1 VSRGLHSN
9 GVFFELK
16 KVFQSSRVRVKQS
29 KVSRN
34 LLVGPGMKKNKPI
47 RKLLAANRSEIAIRI
62 FRAANEL
69 GLRTVGIYS
78 QEDRLALHRFKADEA
93 YQVGAGKGPVV
104 AYLDIAGIVALAKE
118 KGVDAIHP
126 GYGFLSE
133 NPAFAR
139 ACEKAGIV
147 FIGPTPELLEL
158 LGDKTAARRLADS
171 AGVPVLPGTEESISS
186 PLEARKFAAS
196 IGYPVIVKAA
206 MGGGGRGMRVVR
218 SEAELEQRLEEAQG
232 EAKSAFGDASVFLEK
247 YLPRARHLEVQ
258 ILADNHGN
266 LLHLYERDCSVQRRH
281 QKVVEVAPAANLP
294 SSVRVELC
302 DAAVR
307 LARKANYRNAGT
319 VEFLYD
325 VDAQKWYFIE
335 VNPRIQVE
343 HTVTEMVTG
352 IDLVRSQILVAQGH
366 KLHDEPL
373 ALPEQ
378 ANVPLYGAAL
388 QCRVTTEDPE
398 KNFAPDYG
406 KLTTYRSPAG
416 FGIRLDGGT
425 AYAGAV
431 LAAYYD
437 SLLVKVTAWGTK
449 LPEACQ
455 RMDRALREFRIRGV
469 KTNIP
474 FLENVVNHPRFRAGE
489 VTTSFLDESPEL
501 FRLQSR
507 GDRATKLLSYLGDVI
522 LNGNPEVKGKP
533 IPKALEKATL
543 PSVPGIDPPPGT
555 RQLLKK
561 LGPKK
566 FAAWARKEKRL
577 LITDTTFRDAHQ
589 SLMATRVRTH
599 DLLATANAVAQRLP
613 NLFSVEM
620 WGGATFDTAMRF
632 LHEDPWQR
640 LRDLRQRIP
649 NICFQML
656 LRGANAVGYTSYPDN
671 VIVEFVRESYAQ
683 GIDIFRIFD
692 SLNSIENMRVSIDAV
707 LETGGVCEPAICY
720 TGDIF
725 DKSRPKYSLKYYVSM
740 AKQLE
745 KLGAHFLGIKDMA
758 GLCKPYAAYELVKTL
773 REEISIP
780 VHFHTHDTSGVNS
793 ASVLKAADAGADVA
807 DAAIAAMSGGTSQ
820 PNLNSIVEALRH
832 TPRNTELDIVAL
844 NECSDYWETVRT
856 YYLPFDS
863 GPKAGSA
870 RLYQHE
876 IPGGQYTNLREQ
888 AAAMG
893 MGHRWREVE
902 KTYAEVNQL
911 FGDIVKV
918 TPSSKVVG
926 DMTLFLM
933 ANELQPNDLL
943 ELDEKHD
950 LSLPNSVVE
959 MFSGVLGVP
968 PGGWPRK
975 LQKIILRGAAPL
987 KGRPGAS
994 LEAVDLTEAS
1004 ITLQKKLGHAVRP
1017 DDLLSYLLYPDVF
1030 TKYDKF
1036 RQSYADVSVLP
1047 TPAFYYGLASGEEIT
1062 IEIEPGKTLI
1072 LKFLTASDPHPDG
1085 TRTLFFELNGQPR
1098 EVNVRDL
1105 ALRVVERAHPKAD
1118 PADAGQVAAPTAGVI
1133 SGIAVQANHPVERG
1147 AKLLT
1152 LEAMKMQSNIY
1163 APISGRITKLLVTP
1177 GQHVEAKDLLVTIA
1191 P

>member
-1 VSRGLHSN
+1 VLTKTQN
-9 GVFFELK
+9 I
-16 KVFQSSRVRVKQS
+16 Q
-29 KVSRN
+29 
-34 LLVGPGMKKNKPI
+34 
-47 RKLLAANRSEIAIRI
+47 KLLAANRSEIAIRI

-78 QEDRLALHRFKADEA
+78 QEDRLGLHRFKADEA
-93 YQVGAGKGPVV
+93 YQIGAGKGPVE
-104 AYLDIAGIVALAKE
+104 AYLDVAGIVALAKA
-118 KGVDAIHP
+118 KNVDAIHP

-139 ACEKAGIV
+139 ACEKAGITFV
-147 FIGPTPELLEL
+147 GPTPSLLEQ
-158 LGDKTAARRLADS
+158 LGDKTAARKLAAA
-171 AGVPVLPGTEESISS
+171 AGVPVLPGTEEPVKSS
-186 PLEARKFAAS
+186 AEAHKIAGE
-196 IGYPVIVKAA
+196 IGYPIIVKAST
-206 MGGGGRGMRVVR
+206 GGGGRGMRVVHD
-218 SEAELEQRLEEAQG
+218 ATELDARLEEAQG
-232 EAKSAFGDASVFLEK
+232 EARSAFGDASVFLEK
-247 YLPRARHLEVQ
+247 FLPRARHIEVQ
-258 ILADNHGN
+258 ILADHQGN
-266 LLHLYERDCSVQRRH
+266 LLHLWDRDCSVQRRH
-281 QKVVEVAPAANLP
+281 QKVVELAPAANLP
-294 SSVRVELC
+294 AGVRTELC
-302 DAAVR
+302 EAAVR
-307 LARKANYRNAGT
+307 IARKANYRNAGT

-325 VDAQKWYFIE
+325 VDAGKWYFIE

-352 IDLVRSQILVAQGH
+352 IDLVQAQIRIAQGCS
-366 KLHDEPL
+366 LHDAPL
-373 ALPEQ
+373 SLPKQES
-378 ANVPLYGAAL
+378 VPLYGAAL

-406 KLTTYRSPAG
+406 KISTYRSPAG

-425 AYAGAV
+425 AYAGAL

-437 SLLVKVTAWGTK
+437 SLLVKVTAWGLN

-474 FLENVVNHPRFRAGE
+474 FLENVVNHPRFRAGD
-489 VTTSFLDESPEL
+489 VTTAFLDDSPEL
-501 FRLQSR
+501 FRIAAR

-522 LNGNPEVKGKP
+522 LNGNPEVKGKR
-533 IPKALEKATL
+533 ISENLEPAVL
-543 PSVPGIDPPPGT
+543 PSVPGVAPPAGS
-555 RQLLKK
+555 RHVLQK

-589 SLMATRVRTH
+589 SLLATRVRSY
-599 DLLATANAVAQRLP
+599 DLLATADAMAQRLP

-620 WGGATFDTAMRF
+620 WGGATFDTALRF

-640 LRDLRQRIP
+640 LRQLRQRIP

-656 LRGANAVGYTSYPDN
+656 LRGANAVGYASYPDN
-671 VIVEFVRESYAQ
+671 VIEEFVREAHAQ
-683 GIDIFRIFD
+683 GIDIFRVFD
-692 SLNSIENMRVSIDAV
+692 SLNSIDNMRVAIGAV
-707 LETGGVCEPAICY
+707 LETGAVCEPAICY
-720 TGDIF
+720 TGDIL
-725 DKSRPKYSLKYYVSM
+725 DKGRPKYSLKYYVGM

-745 KLGAHFLGIKDMA
+745 KLGAHFLAIKDMA
-758 GLCKPYAAYELVKTL
+758 GLCKPYAAFQLVRAL
-773 REEISIP
+773 HEEIAIP
-780 VHFHTHDTSGVNS
+780 IHFHTHDTSGLNA
-793 ASVLKAADAGADVA
+793 ASVLKAADAGVDVA
-807 DAAIAAMSGGTSQ
+807 DAAVASMSGGTSQ

-832 TPRNTELDIVAL
+832 TPRDTQLDIDAL

-863 GPKAGSA
+863 APKSGSA

-888 AAAMG
+888 ATAMG
-893 MGHRWREVE
+893 LGHRWREVE
-902 KTYAEVNQL
+902 KMYARVNQL

-926 DMTLFLM
+926 DMALFLM
-933 ANELQPNDLL
+933 AREMSPEDLL
-943 ELDEKHD
+943 KLDEHHD

-959 MFSGVLGVP
+959 MFSGGLGIP

-975 LQKIILRGAAPL
+975 LQKVILRGATPL
-987 KGRPGAS
+987 RGLPSNNLPAANLDHEQQA
-994 LEAVDLTEAS
+994 LE
-1004 ITLQKKLGHAVRP
+1004 KKVSHTMRR

-1030 TKYDKF
+1030 LKYDKF
-1036 RQSYADVSVLP
+1036 QQTYSDVSVLP
-1047 TPAFYYGLASGEEIT
+1047 TGAFLYGLKSGEEIT
-1062 IEIEPGKTLI
+1062 IEIEQGKTLI
-1072 LKFLTASDPHPDG
+1072 VKFLTSSDAHPDG

-1098 EVNVRDL
+1098 EVNVRDR

-1118 PADAGQVAAPTAGVI
+1118 PADAGQVPAPTAGVI
-1133 SGIAVQANHPVERG
+1133 SGIAVLVNHVVERG
-1147 AKLLT
+1147 SKLLT

-1163 APISGRITKLLVTP
+1163 APISGRVTKLLVAS
-1177 GQHVEAKDLLVTIA
+1177 GQHVEAKDLLVIIV

>member
-1 VSRGLHSN
+1 MT
-9 GVFFELK
+9 K
-16 KVFQSSRVRVKQS
+16 
-29 KVSRN
+29 
-34 LLVGPGMKKNKPI
+34 PKNI
-47 RKLLAANRSEIAIRI
+47 QKLLAANRSEIAIRI

-78 QEDRLALHRFKADEA
+78 QEDRLGLHRFKADEA
-93 YQVGAGKGPVV
+93 YQVGAGKGPVE
-104 AYLDIAGIVALAKE
+104 AYLDIAGIVALAKA
-118 KGVDAIHP
+118 KSVDAIHP

-139 ACEKAGIV
+139 ACEKAGITFV
-147 FIGPTPELLEL
+147 GPTPALLEL
-158 LGDKTAARRLADS
+158 LGDKTAARRLAAS
-171 AGVPVLPGTEESISS
+171 AGVPVLPGTEEPVKSAS
-186 PLEARKFAAS
+186 EAQRIARE
-196 IGYPVIVKAA
+196 IGYPIIVKAA
-206 MGGGGRGMRVVR
+206 MGGGGRGMRVVHD
-218 SEAELEQRLEEAQG
+218 AAQLDAKLEEARG
-232 EAKSAFGDASVFLEK
+232 EARSAFGDASVFLEK
-247 YLPRARHLEVQ
+247 FLPRARHIEVQ
-258 ILADNHGN
+258 ILADHHGN
-266 LLHLYERDCSVQRRH
+266 LLHLWERDCSVQRRH
-281 QKVVEVAPAANLP
+281 QKVVEVAPAANLRA
-294 SSVRVELC
+294 SVRTELC
-302 DAAVR
+302 EASLR
-307 LARKANYRNAGT
+307 IGRKANYRNAGT

-325 VDAQKWYFIE
+325 VDAGKWYFIE

-352 IDLVRSQILVAQGH
+352 IDLVQAQIRIAQGC
-366 KLHDEPL
+366 KLHDAPL
-373 ALPEQ
+373 SLPKQES
-378 ANVPLYGAAL
+378 VPLYGAAL

-406 KLTTYRSPAG
+406 KISTYRSPAG

-425 AYAGAV
+425 AYAGAL

-437 SLLVKVTAWGTK
+437 SLLVKVTAWGLN

-474 FLENVVNHPRFRAGE
+474 FLENVVNHSRFRSGE
-489 VTTSFLDESPEL
+489 VTTAFLDESPEL
-501 FRLQSR
+501 FRIATR

-522 LNGNPEVKGKP
+522 LNGNPEVKGKQ
-533 IPKALEKATL
+533 IPESLEPAVL
-543 PSVPGIDPPPGT
+543 PSVHGIAPPAGS
-555 RQLLKK
+555 RQLLQK
-561 LGPKK
+561 LGAKK

-589 SLMATRVRTH
+589 SLMATRVRTY
-599 DLLATANAVAQRLP
+599 DLLATADAVAQRLP
-613 NLFSVEM
+613 DLFSLEM
-620 WGGATFDTAMRF
+620 WGGATFDTALRF

-640 LRDLRQRIP
+640 LRELRRRIP

-656 LRGANAVGYTSYPDN
+656 LRGANAVGYASYPDN
-671 VIVEFVRESYAQ
+671 VVQEFVHEAHAQ

-692 SLNSIENMRVSIDAV
+692 SLNSIENMRVAIDAV
-707 LETGGVCEPAICY
+707 LGNGAVCEPAICY
-720 TGDIF
+720 TGDIL
-725 DKSRPKYSLKYYVSM
+725 DKGRPKYSLKYYVGM

-745 KLGAHFLGIKDMA
+745 KLGAHFLAIKDMA
-758 GLCKPYAAYELVKTL
+758 GLCKPYAAFQLVRAL
-773 REEISIP
+773 REEIAIP
-780 VHFHTHDTSGVNS
+780 VHFHTHDTSGLNA
-793 ASVLKAADAGADVA
+793 ASVLKAADAGVDVA
-807 DAAIAAMSGGTSQ
+807 DAAVASMSGGTSQ

-832 TPRNTELDIVAL
+832 TPRDTQLDVDAL
-844 NECSDYWETVRT
+844 NECSDFWETLRV

-863 GPKAGSA
+863 APKSGSA

-893 MGHRWREVE
+893 LGHRWREVE
-902 KTYAEVNQL
+902 KMYARVNQL

-926 DMTLFLM
+926 DMALFLM
-933 ANELQPNDLL
+933 AKEMTPEELLK
-943 ELDEKHD
+943 LDEHHD
-950 LSLPNSVVE
+950 LSLPNSAVE

-968 PGGWPRK
+968 PGGWPKR

-987 KGRPGAS
+987 RGLPSDNLPAANLDQEQQA
-994 LEAVDLTEAS
+994 LE
-1004 ITLQKKLGHAVRP
+1004 KKVGHAIRR

-1030 TKYDKF
+1030 LKYDEF
-1036 RQSYADVSVLP
+1036 HQTYSDVSVLP
-1047 TPAFYYGLASGEEIT
+1047 TAAFFYGLRSGEEIT

-1072 LKFLTASDPHPDG
+1072 VKFLTSSDAHPDG

-1098 EVNVRDL
+1098 EVNVRDR

-1118 PADAGQVAAPTAGVI
+1118 PADAGQVPAPTAGVI
-1133 SGIAVQANHPVERG
+1133 SGIAVQANHAVERG

-1163 APISGRITKLLVTP
+1163 APISGRVTKLLVAP
-1177 GQHVEAKDLLVTIA
+1177 GQHVEAKDLLVIIV

>member
-1 VSRGLHSN
+1 M
-9 GVFFELK
+9 
-16 KVFQSSRVRVKQS
+16 SRVVTMKQCRIS
-29 KVSRN
+29 PDPLIASE
-34 LLVGPGMKKNKPI
+34 MKKTKPI

-69 GLRTVGIYS
+69 GLRTVAVYS

-93 YQVGAGKGPVV
+93 YQVGAGKGPVE
-104 AYLDIAGIVALAKE
+104 AYLDIPGIVALAKE

-139 ACEKAGIV
+139 ACEKAGITFV
-147 FIGPTPELLEL
+147 GPAPNLLEL
-158 LGDKTAARRLADS
+158 LGDKTAARRLASS
-171 AGVPVLPGTEESISS
+171 AEVPVLPGTENPVESE
-186 PLEARKFAAS
+186 LEAQKIARE

-206 MGGGGRGMRVVR
+206 MGGGGRGMRVVHDAAQLDALLEEAR
-218 SEAELEQRLEEAQG
+218 SEAR
-232 EAKSAFGDASVFLEK
+232 SAFGDASVFLEK

-258 ILADNHGN
+258 ILADHHGN

-294 SSVRVELC
+294 ASIRGELC
-302 DAAVR
+302 DAALR

-325 VDAQKWYFIE
+325 VDSQKWYFIE

-343 HTVTEMVTG
+343 HTVTEMITG

-366 KLHDEPL
+366 KLHEPPM
-373 ALPEQ
+373 ALPKQ
-378 ANVPLYGAAL
+378 GNIPLNGVAL

-406 KLTTYRSPAG
+406 KISTYRSPAG

-425 AYAGAV
+425 AYAGAM

-437 SLLVKVTAWGTK
+437 SLLVKVTAWGAN

-474 FLENVVNHPRFRAGE
+474 FVENVVNHPKFRAGE
-489 VTTSFLDESPEL
+489 VTTSFLDELPEL
-501 FRLQSR
+501 FHFPSR
-507 GDRATKLLSYLGDVI
+507 GDRASKLLSYLGDVI
-522 LNGNPEVKGKP
+522 LNGNPEVKDKP
-533 IPKALEKATL
+533 IPKEIAGAVVPAT
-543 PSVPGIDPPPGT
+543 PTGKPPAGT
-555 RQLLKK
+555 RQLLQR

-566 FAAWARKEKRL
+566 FAVWARKEKRL
-577 LITDTTFRDAHQ
+577 LLTDTTFRDAHQ
-589 SLMATRVRTH
+589 SLMATRVRTF
-599 DLLATANAVAQRLP
+599 DLLATASAVAHRLS
-613 NLFSVEM
+613 NLFSLEM

-640 LRDLRQRIP
+640 LRELRERIP

-656 LRGANAVGYTSYPDN
+656 LRGANAVGYASYPDN
-671 VIVEFVRESYAQ
+671 LIVEFVREAYAQ

-692 SLNSIENMRVSIDAV
+692 SLNSIDNMRVSIDAA
-707 LETGGVCEPAICY
+707 LETGAVCEAAICY
-720 TGDIF
+720 SGDIL
-725 DKSRPKYSLKYYVSM
+725 DKGRPKYSLKYYVAM

-745 KLGAHFLGIKDMA
+745 RLGTHFLAIKDMA
-758 GLCKPYAAYELVKTL
+758 GLCKPYAAFELVKTL
-773 REEISIP
+773 RQEVGIP
-780 VHFHTHDTSGVNS
+780 IHFHTHDTSGINS
-793 ASVLKAADAGADVA
+793 ASILKAADAGVDVA
-807 DAAIAAMSGGTSQ
+807 DGAIAAMSGGTSQ
-820 PNLNSIVEALRH
+820 PNLNSIVEAVRH
-832 TPRNTELDIVAL
+832 TARDARLDAGTL
-844 NECSDYWETVRT
+844 NECSDYWETIRT

-893 MGHRWREVE
+893 LGHRWREAE
-902 KTYAEVNQL
+902 KMYAEVNQL

-926 DMTLFLM
+926 DMALFLM
-933 ANELQPNDLL
+933 AKEMRPADILK
-943 ELDEKHD
+943 LDEKHD
-950 LSLPNSVVE
+950 VSFPNSVVE

-968 PGGWPRK
+968 PGGWPKK
-975 LQKIILRGAAPL
+975 LQKIILRGQAPL
-987 KGRPGAS
+987 RGRPSAS
-994 LEAVDLTEAS
+994 LQAVKFEEEQKSLE
-1004 ITLQKKLGHAVRP
+1004 KKLGHAVRR
-1017 DDLLSYLLYPDVF
+1017 DDLLSYQLYPDVF

-1036 RQSYADVSVLP
+1036 RQTYSDVSVLP
-1047 TPAFYYGLASGEEIT
+1047 TPAFFYGLKSGEEIT
-1062 IEIEPGKTLI
+1062 VEIESGKSLI
-1072 LKFLTASDPHPDG
+1072 IKFLTISEPHPDG

-1098 EVNVRDL
+1098 EVNVRDH

-1118 PADAGQVAAPTAGVI
+1118 PADPGQVAAPTAGVI
-1133 SGIAVQANHPVERG
+1133 SGIAVQANHTVERG

-1163 APISGRITKLLVTP
+1163 APISGRVVKLLVTS